1 MMSMG
6 TIMDALPL
14 GENADPTFAAK
25 CITCFSSLLVRLW
38 GNLPKVPKKPRFMLQ
53 VLRLTGGV
61 HVIEVASKVR
71 RALSDVTCDFA
82 MEDVRKATVLAAR
95 VNHVA
100 AAAQSFLEGP
110 IITDRFTDH
119 LRRRAWRSVMRR
131 WYGEAFDVLYE
142 SNKLRNN
149 KLSAV
154 WMAFD
159 ALVHYLDKF
168 EVTSPG
174 AESIRA
180 MSKRL
185 PELGEYNQLPDGEK
199 IAIARAYERICEEFL
214 VTFAS
219 Q

>member
-1 MMSMG
+1 MK
-6 TIMDALPL
+6 MDALPL
-14 GENADPTFAAK
+14 GENAAPTFAAK
-25 CITCFSSLLVRLW
+25 CIACFSGFLVWVW
-38 GNLPKVPKKPRFMLQ
+38 GNLPKKPRLMLMLQ

-61 HVIEVASKVR
+61 RIVGEASNVR
-71 RALSDVTCDFA
+71 RALSDVTYSFA
-82 MEDVRKATVLAAR
+82 LEDAQKARVLAAR
-95 VNHVA
+95 VSHMA
-100 AAAQSFLEGP
+100 IAAQSFLEGP

-131 WYGEAFDVLYE
+131 CFGDSFDSFYE

-159 ALVHYLDKF
+159 ALVYYLDKY

-180 MSKRL
+180 MSLRL
-185 PELGEYNQLPDGEK
+185 PELGEYNQLPDSEK